1 MKKIALVTLVILALL
16 VSMLPMSTAM
26 AAKKD
31 PGTTAVFIKNQ
42 TGAPITLV
50 LTTGIG
56 SQRQQITLPT
66 GSYYITVPVANY
78 TYVAATACANRSG
91 SLNLTRRAQLYF
103 SCKSA
108 GEQIVFARIVP
119 R

>member
-1 MKKIALVTLVILALL
+1 MKKIVLVTLVILALL
-16 VSMLPMSTAM
+16 VSMLPMSTAL
-26 AAKKD
+26 AAKSR
-31 PGTTAVFIKNQ
+31 PPTAVFIKNQ

-50 LTTGIG
+50 LT
-56 SQRQQITLPT
+56 SASARQNITLPT